1 MPDTHK
7 APVAYKAVFL
17 AAALLVLG
25 LLFRQL
31 ATLML
36 AVLTTI
42 IIAIP
47 LSAGATRL
55 ERHGIPRAIG
65 ALLTLLAG
73 LAVVAGILALIIPTF
88 IDQTNQFV
96 DDVPGIVHDLEV
108 TIGDITGNRP
118 SEVGNDIQDFLRGYT
133 DDPERLIGPITAIG
147 FGMAGVLAALL
158 VMLITAYYM
167 AVRPQPLVEGA
178 LRLVPP
184 SRRRHARAVMD
195 RLRAAWIGWMQ
206 GVGVD
211 MFISGTL
218 LYIGLSIIG
227 LDFAIL
233 FAVLTALLVVVPY
246 FGAFVGGIPPVL
258 FALTDSPEKALA
270 VLAVYILVQQIESNI
285 IIPVVMSRT
294 TRLHPALIAIG
305 VVVVGQLFGI
315 VGLFVA
321 VPIISAAVIL
331 TEEIYV
337 REIEAAHENRATVD
351 IELAGP
357 EEPLPERPVRAA
369 APGASRRAAARFRA
383 LSRRCGR
390 SRCAAPR
397 PGPRRMSG
405 WPQGSRR

>member
-1 MPDTHK
+1 MPDAQR
-7 APVAYKAVFL
+7 APVVYKAVFL

-36 AVLTTI
+36 AVLVTI

-55 ERHGIPRAIG
+55 ERHGVPRPIG
-65 ALLTLLAG
+65 ALLALLGG

-88 IDQTNQFV
+88 IDQTNEFV
-96 DDVPGIVHDLEV
+96 DQVPGIVHDLEV

-147 FGMAGVLAALL
+147 FGLAGVLAALL

-167 AVRPQPLVEGA
+167 AVRPQPLIEGA

-184 SRRRHARAVMD
+184 SRRRHARSVMD
-195 RLRAAWIGWMQ
+195 RLRTAWIGWMQ
-206 GVGVD
+206 GVAVD

-218 LYIGLSIIG
+218 LYIGLSLIG

-270 VLAVYILVQQIESNI
+270 VLAVYILVQQIEGNI

-357 EEPLPERPVRAA
+357 VEPLAREASPPS
-369 APGASRRAAARFRA
+369 APTGPP
-383 LSRRCGR
+383 
-390 SRCAAPR
+390 APSVEAEAVELK
-397 PGPRRMSG
+397 PRV
-405 WPQGSRR
+405 

>member
-1 MPDTHK
+1 MPETHK
-7 APVAYKAVFL
+7 APVVYKAVFL
-17 AAALLVLG
+17 AAVLLVLG

-36 AVLTTI
+36 AVLMTI

-47 LSAGATRL
+47 LSAGATRM
-55 ERHGIPRAIG
+55 ERHGVPRAIG
-65 ALLTLLAG
+65 ALLSLLAG

-147 FGMAGVLAALL
+147 FGVAGVLAAL
-158 VMLITAYYM
+158 VVILITAYYM

-195 RLRAAWIGWMQ
+195 RLRSAWIGWMQ
-206 GVGVD
+206 GVAFD

-233 FAVLTALLVVVPY
+233 FAVVTALLVVVPY
-246 FGAFVGGIPPVL
+246 FGAFIGGIPPVL
-258 FALTDSPEKALA
+258 FALTDSPGKALA
-270 VLAVYILVQQIESNI
+270 VLVVYILVQQIEGNI
-285 IIPVVMSRT
+285 IIPLVMSRT

-305 VVVVGQLFGI
+305 VVVVGQVFGI

-337 REIEAAHENRATVD
+337 REMEAAHANRATVD
-351 IELAGP
+351 IALARP
-357 EEPLPERPVRAA
+357 EEPLPERPDPERPHAELA
-369 APGASRRAAARFRA
+369 GAPQRDPE
-383 LSRRCGR
+383 L
-390 SRCAAPR
+390 
-397 PGPRRMSG
+397 
-405 WPQGSRR
+405 

>member
-1 MPDTHK
+1 MSEHR

-25 LLFRQL
+25 MLFRQL

-36 AVLTTI
+36 AVLMTI

-55 ERHGIPRAIG
+55 ERRGVPRVVG

-73 LAVVAGILALIIPTF
+73 LAVLAGVLALIIPTF
-88 IDQTNQFV
+88 IDQANQFV

-108 TIGDITGNRP
+108 TVGDITGNRP

-147 FGMAGVLAALL
+147 FGVAGVLAAML

-167 AVRPQPLVEGA
+167 AVRPQPLIDGA

-184 SRRRHARAVMD
+184 ARRRHARTVMD
-195 RLRAAWIGWMQ
+195 RLRTAWIGWVQ

-218 LYIGLSIIG
+218 LYIGLTIIG
-227 LDFAIL
+227 LDYAIL
-233 FAVLTALLVVVPY
+233 FAVLSALLVVVPY

-258 FALTDSPEKALA
+258 FALTDSPGKALA
-270 VLAVYILVQQIESNI
+270 VLAVYILVQQIEGNI

-305 VVVVGQLFGI
+305 VVVVGRLFGV

-321 VPIISAAVIL
+321 VPIISAVVIL

-337 REIEAAHENRATVD
+337 REIEAAHENRATID

-357 EEPLPERPVRAA
+357 EEPLPAEALPPSPPAGPPSTSTEEAVELKPRA
-369 APGASRRAAARFRA
+369 
-383 LSRRCGR
+383 
-390 SRCAAPR
+390 
-397 PGPRRMSG
+397 
-405 WPQGSRR
+405 

>member
-1 MPDTHK
+1 MPETHRT
-7 APVAYKAVFL
+7 PVAYKAIFL

-25 LLFRQL
+25 MLFRQL

-36 AVLTTI
+36 AVLMTI

-47 LSAGATRL
+47 LSAGATQL
-55 ERHGIPRAIG
+55 ERHGFPRPIG
-65 ALLTLLAG
+65 ALLTLLSG
-73 LAVVAGILALIIPTF
+73 LAVIAGILALIIPTF
-88 IDQTNQFV
+88 IDQTNEFV
-96 DDVPGIVHDLEV
+96 DEVPGIVHDLEV

-147 FGMAGVLAALL
+147 FGLAGVLAALL

-184 SRRRHARAVMD
+184 SRRRHARTVMD
-195 RLRAAWIGWMQ
+195 RLRSAWIGWMQ
-206 GVGVD
+206 GVAVD

-218 LYIGLSIIG
+218 LYIGLSLIN

-285 IIPVVMSRT
+285 IIPVVMART

-305 VVVVGQLFGI
+305 VVGVGQLFGI

-337 REIEAAHENRATVD
+337 REMEAAHEHRATVD

-357 EEPLPERPVRAA
+357 KEPLPREASPPSAPAGPA
-369 APGASRRAAARFRA
+369 APSVEAEAVE
-383 LSRRCGR
+383 LK
-390 SRCAAPR
+390 PR
-397 PGPRRMSG
+397 V
-405 WPQGSRR
+405 

>member
-1 MPDTHK
+1 MPDLQR
-7 APVAYKAVFL
+7 APVAYKAVGL

-36 AVLTTI
+36 AVLMTV

-55 ERHGIPRAIG
+55 QRHGIPRAVG
-65 ALLTLLAG
+65 AGLTLLTG
-73 LAVVAGILALIIPTF
+73 LAILGGILALIIPTF
-88 IDQTNQFV
+88 VDQANEFV
-96 DDVPGIVHDLEV
+96 DAVPTIVHDLEQTV
-108 TIGDITGNRP
+108 GDITGNRP
-118 SEVGNDIQDFLRGYT
+118 SEVGDSVQDFLQRYT
-133 DDPERLIGPITAIG
+133 DNPERLIGPITSIG
-147 FGMAGVLAALL
+147 LSVAGVLGAL
-158 VMLITAYYM
+158 VLILLTAYYM
-167 AVRPQPLVEGA
+167 AVRPEPLVSGA

-184 SRRRHARAVMD
+184 SRRRHARTVMD
-195 RLRAAWIGWMQ
+195 RLRTAWIGWMQ
-206 GVGVD
+206 GVILD

-233 FAVLTALLVVVPY
+233 FAVVTALLVVVPY
-246 FGAFVGGIPPVL
+246 FGAFIGGIPPVL
-258 FALTDSPEKALA
+258 FALTESPEKALA
-270 VLAVYILVQQIESNI
+270 VLVVYILVQQIEGNI

-305 VVVVGQLFGI
+305 VVVVGQLFGV

-337 REIEAAHENRATVD
+337 REIEAAHDHRATVD
-351 IELAGP
+351 IAVAKP
-357 EEPLPERPVRAA
+357 EEPLPERPDPDQPHPELTIGG
-369 APGASRRAAARFRA
+369 APQRDPEF
-383 LSRRCGR
+383 
-390 SRCAAPR
+390 
-397 PGPRRMSG
+397 
-405 WPQGSRR
+405 

>member
-1 MPDTHK
+1 
-7 APVAYKAVFL
+7 VYKAVFL

-36 AVLTTI
+36 AVLMTI

-55 ERHGIPRAIG
+55 ERHGFPRPIG
-65 ALLTLLAG
+65 ALLTLLSG

-88 IDQTNQFV
+88 IDQTNEFV
-96 DDVPGIVHDLEV
+96 DEVPGIVHDLEV
-108 TIGDITGNRP
+108 TIGDITGNQP

-147 FGMAGVLAALL
+147 FGLAGVLVALL

-184 SRRRHARAVMD
+184 SRRRHARSVMD
-195 RLRAAWIGWMQ
+195 RLRTAWIGWMQ
-206 GVGVD
+206 GVAVD

-218 LYIGLSIIG
+218 LYIGLSLIG

-246 FGAFVGGIPPVL
+246 FGAFLGGIPPVL

-270 VLAVYILVQQIESNI
+270 VLAVYVLVQQIESNI

-294 TRLHPALIAIG
+294 THLHPALIAIG
-305 VVVVGQLFGI
+305 VVGVGQLFGI

-331 TEEIYV
+331 TDEIYV
-337 REIEAAHENRATVD
+337 REIEAAHQKRATVD
-351 IELAGP
+351 IQLAGP
-357 EEPLPERPVRAA
+357 EEPLPDRPQPELA
-369 APGASRRAAARFRA
+369 GT
-383 LSRRCGR
+383 
-390 SRCAAPR
+390 
-397 PGPRRMSG
+397 
-405 WPQGSRR
+405 PQRDSEL

>member
-1 MPDTHK
+1 MPDLQR
-7 APVAYKAVFL
+7 APVAYKAVGL

-36 AVLTTI
+36 AVLMTV

-55 ERHGIPRAIG
+55 QRHGIPRAVG
-65 ALLTLLAG
+65 AGLTLLTG
-73 LAVVAGILALIIPTF
+73 LAILAGILALIIPTF
-88 IDQTNQFV
+88 VDQANEFV
-96 DDVPGIVHDLEV
+96 DAVPTIVHDLEQTV
-108 TIGDITGNRP
+108 GDITGNRP
-118 SEVGNDIQDFLRGYT
+118 SEVGDSVQDFLQRYT
-133 DDPERLIGPITAIG
+133 DNPERLIGPITSIG
-147 FGMAGVLAALL
+147 LSLAGVLGAL
-158 VMLITAYYM
+158 VLILLTAYYM
-167 AVRPQPLVEGA
+167 AVRPEPLVSGA

-184 SRRRHARAVMD
+184 SRRRHARTVMD
-195 RLRAAWIGWMQ
+195 RLRTAWIGWMQ
-206 GVGVD
+206 GVILD

-246 FGAFVGGIPPVL
+246 FGAFIGGIPPVL
-258 FALTDSPEKALA
+258 FALTESPEKALA
-270 VLAVYILVQQIESNI
+270 VLVVYILVQQIEGNI

-305 VVVVGQLFGI
+305 VVVVGQLFGV

-351 IELAGP
+351 IAVAKP
-357 EEPLPERPVRAA
+357 EEPLPERPDPDQPHPELTIGG
-369 APGASRRAAARFRA
+369 APQRDPEF
-383 LSRRCGR
+383 
-390 SRCAAPR
+390 
-397 PGPRRMSG
+397 
-405 WPQGSRR
+405 